1 MSISINKNEIIH
13 MDDYFR
19 DRKRE
24 TFKPLIQNMAEDMLA
39 NGFKDVGPN
48 ITKITINDTELTNFI
63 DEFIVCF

>member
-48 ITKITINDTELTNFI
+48 ITKITIFFSFLPFTFTQGRCL
-63 DEFIVCF
+63 